1 MLFVTRDPA
10 WRSDSTGDLAGRW
23 WRAAAALK
31 SGFGLVLGGT
41 VLSASTDVE
50 PNRALGEHELLVE
63 LVAELERAAF
73 SFLVPNTWVPVC
85 DLWVWLCPWGL
96 ITLQWRLC
104 PLLRHR

>member
-1 MLFVTRDPA
+1 M
-10 WRSDSTGDLAGRW
+10 TGGGGAQV
-23 WRAAAALK
+23 

-73 SFLVPNTWVPVC
+73 SFLVPNTWVPVYVTC
-85 DLWVWLCPWGL
+85 GCGFFLGGL
-96 ITLQWRLC
+96 LHC
-104 PLLRHR
+104 NGDFAHY